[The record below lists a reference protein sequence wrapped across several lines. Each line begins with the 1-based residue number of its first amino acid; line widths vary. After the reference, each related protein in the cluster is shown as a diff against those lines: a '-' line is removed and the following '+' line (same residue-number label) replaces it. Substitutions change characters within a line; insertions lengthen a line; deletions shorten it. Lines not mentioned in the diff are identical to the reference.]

1 MRINKILV
9 SALVMALSFYS
20 CDYLDVPPINI
31 IQDDAIFNS
40 ESGITS
46 YMTTLYY
53 DLPIED
59 FRYTQQGFNVSGKG
73 QGRLPNVSGEAMC
86 SSSDDI
92 STIGDGTWWGCW
104 DYGKIRRVNY
114 FLKNFPAYKS
124 NFQNTVLADAWMG
137 EAHFIRAYCYFAMV
151 KRYGGVPIL
160 REPQEYV
167 GDIES
172 LKVPRD
178 TEKACYDFIAEDLD
192 EAFRLLPDNEEILG
206 KGRATK
212 YAALALKSRAMLYA
226 GSIARY
232 GTVDLNGLVGIDK
245 ALANDYFE
253 LAYKAVKELEKSK
266 RFSLYRKNSDKEKNF
281 AELFLAEDSPEN
293 IFCKYFQRNVN
304 AHGWDVYF
312 VPYQYRGNGFSSNM
326 NPTLEFVEM
335 FEHKDGTPANFAERA
350 KDTYF
355 DDPSELFQNMDAR
368 FGGSII
374 YPNAIFKGEPC
385 SIQKGLIIEDGSKK
399 ENATNY
405 EEAVYTANDGQVYH
419 IVGKSG
425 SGNYSGNMT
434 GFFMRKY
441 LNENMPQSEVIE
453 NYSEQHWIE
462 FRYAEALLNG
472 AEAAVEMGQHLDDA
486 LLWINDIRSRAD
498 IKQLSLSDLIVDK
511 VRHERRI
518 ELAFE
523 NHTYWDLRR
532 WRIADKEIE
541 TKQYTG
547 LCPYFDINKQKYIFE
562 EVAANKYYY
571 TFDVKM
577 YYERIP
583 DGEIAK
589 NEKLKQNPYYNK
601 SVIKYEKVILYIW
614 FVGIASLVLQ
624 LF

>member
-350 KDTYF
+350 KNTYF

-486 LLWINDIRSRAD
+486 LLWINDIRRRAD
-498 IKQLSLSDLIVDK
+498 IKQLSLSDLTVDK

-589 NEKLKQNPYYNK
+589 NEKLKQNPYYN
-601 SVIKYEKVILYIW
+601 
-614 FVGIASLVLQ
+614 
-624 LF
+624 

>member
-453 NYSEQHWIE
+453 NYSERHWIE

-589 NEKLKQNPYYNK
+589 NEKLKQNPYYN
-601 SVIKYEKVILYIW
+601 
-614 FVGIASLVLQ
+614 
-624 LF
+624 

>member
-53 DLPIED
+53 DLPIEV

-486 LLWINDIRSRAD
+486 LLWINDIRSRAN
-498 IKQLSLSDLIVDK
+498 IKQLSLSDLTVDK

-589 NEKLKQNPYYNK
+589 NEKLKQNPYYN
-601 SVIKYEKVILYIW
+601 
-614 FVGIASLVLQ
+614 
-624 LF
+624 

>member
-266 RFSLYRKNSDKEKNF
+266 KFSLYRKNSDKEKNF

-405 EEAVYTANDGQVYH
+405 EEAVYTVNDGQVYH

-498 IKQLSLSDLIVDK
+498 IKQLSLSDLTVDK

-589 NEKLKQNPYYNK
+589 NEKLKQNPYYN
-601 SVIKYEKVILYIW
+601 
-614 FVGIASLVLQ
+614 
-624 LF
+624 

>member
-486 LLWINDIRSRAD
+486 LLWLNDIRSRAN
-498 IKQLSLSDLIVDK
+498 IKQLSLSDLTVDK

-589 NEKLKQNPYYNK
+589 NEKLKQNPYYN
-601 SVIKYEKVILYIW
+601 
-614 FVGIASLVLQ
+614 
-624 LF
+624 

>member
-405 EEAVYTANDGQVYH
+405 EEAVYTANDGQVY

-589 NEKLKQNPYYNK
+589 NEKLKQNPYYN
-601 SVIKYEKVILYIW
+601 
-614 FVGIASLVLQ
+614 
-624 LF
+624 

>member
-20 CDYLDVPPINI
+20 CDYSDVPPINI

-266 RFSLYRKNSDKEKNF
+266 KFSLYRKNSDKEKNF

-498 IKQLSLSDLIVDK
+498 IKQLSLSDLTVDK

-589 NEKLKQNPYYNK
+589 NEKLKQNPYYN
-601 SVIKYEKVILYIW
+601 
-614 FVGIASLVLQ
+614 
-624 LF
+624 

>member
-472 AEAAVEMGQHLDDA
+472 VEAAVEMGQHLDDA

-498 IKQLSLSDLIVDK
+498 IKQLSLSDLTVDK

-589 NEKLKQNPYYNK
+589 NEKLKQNPYYN
-601 SVIKYEKVILYIW
+601 
-614 FVGIASLVLQ
+614 
-624 LF
+624 

>member
-486 LLWINDIRSRAD
+486 LLWINDIRSRAN
-498 IKQLSLSDLIVDK
+498 IKQLSLSDLTVDK

-589 NEKLKQNPYYNK
+589 NEKLKHNPYYN
-601 SVIKYEKVILYIW
+601 
-614 FVGIASLVLQ
+614 
-624 LF
+624 

>member
-385 SIQKGLIIEDGSKK
+385 SIQEGLIIEDGSKK

-486 LLWINDIRSRAD
+486 LLWINDIRSRAN
-498 IKQLSLSDLIVDK
+498 IKQLSLSDLTVDK

-589 NEKLKQNPYYNK
+589 NEKLKQNPYYN
-601 SVIKYEKVILYIW
+601 
-614 FVGIASLVLQ
+614 
-624 LF
+624 

>member
-151 KRYGGVPIL
+151 KRFGGVPIL

-486 LLWINDIRSRAD
+486 LLWINDIRSRAN
-498 IKQLSLSDLIVDK
+498 IKQLSLSDLTVDK

-589 NEKLKQNPYYNK
+589 NEKLKQNPYYN
-601 SVIKYEKVILYIW
+601 
-614 FVGIASLVLQ
+614 
-624 LF
+624 

>member
-46 YMTTLYY
+46 YMMTLYY

-498 IKQLSLSDLIVDK
+498 IKQLSLSDLTVDK

-562 EVAANKYYY
+562 EVVANKYYY

-589 NEKLKQNPYYNK
+589 NEKLKQNPYYN
-601 SVIKYEKVILYIW
+601 
-614 FVGIASLVLQ
+614 
-624 LF
+624 

>member
-104 DYGKIRRVNY
+104 DYGKIRRGNY

-266 RFSLYRKNSDKEKNF
+266 KFSLYRKNSDKEKNF

-498 IKQLSLSDLIVDK
+498 IKQLSLSDLTVDK

-589 NEKLKQNPYYNK
+589 NEKLEQNPYYN
-601 SVIKYEKVILYIW
+601 
-614 FVGIASLVLQ
+614 
-624 LF
+624 

>member
-266 RFSLYRKNSDKEKNF
+266 KFSLYRKNSDKEKNF

-498 IKQLSLSDLIVDK
+498 IKQLSLSDLTVDK

-532 WRIADKEIE
+532 WKIADKEIE

-589 NEKLKQNPYYNK
+589 NEKLKQNPYYN
-601 SVIKYEKVILYIW
+601 
-614 FVGIASLVLQ
+614 
-624 LF
+624 

>member
-266 RFSLYRKNSDKEKNF
+266 KFSLYRKNSDKEKNF

-472 AEAAVEMGQHLDDA
+472 AEVEVEMGQHLDDA

-498 IKQLSLSDLIVDK
+498 IKQLSLSDLTVDK

-589 NEKLKQNPYYNK
+589 NEKLKQNPYYN
-601 SVIKYEKVILYIW
+601 
-614 FVGIASLVLQ
+614 
-624 LF
+624 

>member
-9 SALVMALSFYS
+9 SALVLALSFYS

-350 KDTYF
+350 KNTYF

-498 IKQLSLSDLIVDK
+498 IKQLSLSDLTVDK

-589 NEKLKQNPYYNK
+589 NEKLKQNPYYN
-601 SVIKYEKVILYIW
+601 
-614 FVGIASLVLQ
+614 
-624 LF
+624 

>member
-124 NFQNTVLADAWMG
+124 NFQSTVLADAWMG

-498 IKQLSLSDLIVDK
+498 IKQLSLSDLTVDK

-562 EVAANKYYY
+562 EVVANKYYY

-589 NEKLKQNPYYNK
+589 NEKLKQNPYYN
-601 SVIKYEKVILYIW
+601 
-614 FVGIASLVLQ
+614 
-624 LF
+624 

>member
-266 RFSLYRKNSDKEKNF
+266 KFSLYRKTSDKEKNF

-498 IKQLSLSDLIVDK
+498 IKQLSLSDLTVDK

-589 NEKLKQNPYYNK
+589 NEKLKQNPYYN
-601 SVIKYEKVILYIW
+601 
-614 FVGIASLVLQ
+614 
-624 LF
+624 

>member
-266 RFSLYRKNSDKEKNF
+266 KFSLYRKNSDKEKNF

-374 YPNAIFKGEPC
+374 YPSAIFKGETC

-498 IKQLSLSDLIVDK
+498 IKQLSLSDLTVDK

-589 NEKLKQNPYYNK
+589 NEKLKQNPYYN
-601 SVIKYEKVILYIW
+601 
-614 FVGIASLVLQ
+614 
-624 LF
+624 

>member
-374 YPNAIFKGEPC
+374 YPNAIFKGAPC
-385 SIQKGLIIEDGSKK
+385 SIQKGLSIEDASKK

-486 LLWINDIRSRAD
+486 LLWINDIRSRAN
-498 IKQLSLSDLIVDK
+498 IKQLSLSDLTVDK

-589 NEKLKQNPYYNK
+589 NEKLKQNPYYN
-601 SVIKYEKVILYIW
+601 
-614 FVGIASLVLQ
+614 
-624 LF
+624 

>member
-192 EAFRLLPDNEEILG
+192 EAFRLLPDNEEVLG

-266 RFSLYRKNSDKEKNF
+266 KFSLYRKNSDKEKNF

-312 VPYQYRGNGFSSNM
+312 IPYQYRGTGFSSGM
-326 NPTLEFVEM
+326 NPPLEFVEM

-350 KDTYF
+350 KNTYF

-405 EEAVYTANDGQVYH
+405 EEAVYTANDGTVYH

-434 GFFMRKY
+434 GFFIRKY

-498 IKQLSLSDLIVDK
+498 IKQLSLSDLTVDK

-589 NEKLKQNPYYNK
+589 NEKLKQNPYYN
-601 SVIKYEKVILYIW
+601 
-614 FVGIASLVLQ
+614 
-624 LF
+624 

>member
-245 ALANDYFE
+245 ALANDYLE

-486 LLWINDIRSRAD
+486 LLWINDIRSRAN
-498 IKQLSLSDLIVDK
+498 IKQLSLSDLTVDK

-589 NEKLKQNPYYNK
+589 NEKLKQNPYYN
-601 SVIKYEKVILYIW
+601 
-614 FVGIASLVLQ
+614 
-624 LF
+624 

>member
-266 RFSLYRKNSDKEKNF
+266 KFSLYRKNSDKEKNF

-355 DDPSELFQNMDAR
+355 EDPSELFQNMDAR

-498 IKQLSLSDLIVDK
+498 IKQLSLSDLTVDK

-589 NEKLKQNPYYNK
+589 NEKLKQNPYYN
-601 SVIKYEKVILYIW
+601 
-614 FVGIASLVLQ
+614 
-624 LF
+624 

>member
-104 DYGKIRRVNY
+104 DFGKIRRVNY
-114 FLKNFPAYKS
+114 FLKYFPAYKS

-266 RFSLYRKNSDKEKNF
+266 KFSLYRKNSDKEKNF

-304 AHGWDVYF
+304 AHGRDVYF
-312 VPYQYRGNGFSSNM
+312 DPYQYRGNGFSSNM

-385 SIQKGLIIEDGSKK
+385 SIQKGLIIEVGCKK
-399 ENATNY
+399 EYATNY

-498 IKQLSLSDLIVDK
+498 IKQLSLSDLTVDK

-589 NEKLKQNPYYNK
+589 NEKLKQNPYYN
-601 SVIKYEKVILYIW
+601 
-614 FVGIASLVLQ
+614 
-624 LF
+624 

>member
-124 NFQNTVLADAWMG
+124 NFQNAVLADAWMG

-266 RFSLYRKNSDKEKNF
+266 KFSLYRKNSDKEKNF

-498 IKQLSLSDLIVDK
+498 IKQLSLSDLTVDK

-589 NEKLKQNPYYNK
+589 NEKLKQNPYYN
-601 SVIKYEKVILYIW
+601 
-614 FVGIASLVLQ
+614 
-624 LF
+624 

>member
-53 DLPIED
+53 DLPIEE

-350 KDTYF
+350 KNTYF

-498 IKQLSLSDLIVDK
+498 IKQLSLSDLTVDK

-589 NEKLKQNPYYNK
+589 NEKLKQNPYYN
-601 SVIKYEKVILYIW
+601 
-614 FVGIASLVLQ
+614 
-624 LF
+624 

>member
-350 KDTYF
+350 KNTYF

-462 FRYAEALLNG
+462 FRYVEALLNG

-498 IKQLSLSDLIVDK
+498 IKQLSLSDLTVDK

-589 NEKLKQNPYYNK
+589 NEKLKQNPYYN
-601 SVIKYEKVILYIW
+601 
-614 FVGIASLVLQ
+614 
-624 LF
+624 

>member
-1 MRINKILV
+1 MKINKILV
-9 SALVMALSFYS
+9 SVLVIATSFCS

-31 IQDDAIFNS
+31 IQDDAIFKS
-40 ESGITS
+40 ESGIKS

-59 FRYTQQGFNVSGKG
+59 FRYTQQGFNVTGKG
-73 QGRLPNVSGEAMC
+73 QGRLPNVAGEAMC

-92 STIGDGTWWGCW
+92 ATIGDGTWWGCW
-104 DYGKIRRVNY
+104 DYGKVRRVNY
-114 FLKNFPAYKS
+114 FLQKFPAYKS
-124 NFQNTVLADAWMG
+124 NFQNTTLADAWLG
-137 EAHFIRAYCYFAMV
+137 EAYFIRAYYYFAMV

-160 REPQEYV
+160 KEPQEYV

-172 LKVPRD
+172 LKVPRN
-178 TEKACYDFIAEDLD
+178 TEKDCYDFIAEDLD
-192 EAFRLLPDNEEILG
+192 EAIRLLPDNEELLG

-232 GTVDLNGLVGIDK
+232 GNIDLNGLVGIDK
-245 ALANDYFE
+245 ALANTYFE
-253 LAYKAVKELEKSK
+253 LAYNAVKELEKSK
-266 RFSLYRKNSDKEKNF
+266 KFSLYQKNSDKVKNF
-281 AELFLAEDSPEN
+281 AELFFAEDSPEN
-293 IFCKYFQRNVN
+293 IFCKYFQRNTN

-312 VPYQYRGNGFSSNM
+312 VPYQYRGDGYSSNM

-335 FEHKDGTPANFAERA
+335 FERKDGTPANFAERA
-350 KDTYF
+350 RGTYF
-355 DDPSELFQNMDAR
+355 DDPSDLFKDMDAR

-374 YPNAIFKGEPC
+374 YPNAYFKGEPC
-385 SIQKGLIIEDGSKK
+385 SIQKGLIIEDGTKK

-405 EEAVYTANDGQVYH
+405 EDAVYTAQDGTVYH

-425 SGNYSGNMT
+425 CGNYSGNMT

-441 LNENMPQSEVIE
+441 LNENMPQSEVVE
-453 NYSEQHWIE
+453 NYSEQHWID

-472 AEAAVEMGQHLDDA
+472 AEAAIEMGQHLDDA
-486 LLWINDIRSRAD
+486 LLWINDIRKRAD
-498 IKQLSLSDLIVDK
+498 IKLLAQSDLTVDK

-523 NHTYWDLRR
+523 NQTYWDLRR

-541 TKQYTG
+541 AKQYTS
-547 LCPYFDINKQKYIFE
+547 LYPYFDINKQKYVYE
-562 EVAANKYYY
+562 EASANKYYY
-571 TFDVKM
+571 TFHTKM

-589 NEKLKQNPYYNK
+589 NEKLIQNPYYN
-601 SVIKYEKVILYIW
+601 
-614 FVGIASLVLQ
+614 
-624 LF
+624 

>member
-124 NFQNTVLADAWMG
+124 NFQNTVLAYAWMG

-266 RFSLYRKNSDKEKNF
+266 KFSLYRKNSDKEKNF

-498 IKQLSLSDLIVDK
+498 IKQLSLSDLTVDK

-589 NEKLKQNPYYNK
+589 NEKLKQNPYYN
-601 SVIKYEKVILYIW
+601 
-614 FVGIASLVLQ
+614 
-624 LF
+624 

>member
-266 RFSLYRKNSDKEKNF
+266 KFSLYRKNSDKEKNF

-312 VPYQYRGNGFSSNM
+312 VPYQCRGNGFSSNM

-472 AEAAVEMGQHLDDA
+472 VEAAVEMGQHLDDA

-498 IKQLSLSDLIVDK
+498 IKQLSLSDLTVDK

-589 NEKLKQNPYYNK
+589 NEKLKQNPYYN
-601 SVIKYEKVILYIW
+601 
-614 FVGIASLVLQ
+614 
-624 LF
+624 

>member
-266 RFSLYRKNSDKEKNF
+266 KFSLYRKNSDKEKNF

-498 IKQLSLSDLIVDK
+498 IKQLSLSDLTVDK

-523 NHTYWDLRR
+523 NHTFWVLRR

-589 NEKLKQNPYYNK
+589 NEKLKQNPYYN
-601 SVIKYEKVILYIW
+601 
-614 FVGIASLVLQ
+614 
-624 LF
+624 

>member
-453 NYSEQHWIE
+453 NYSEQHGIE

-486 LLWINDIRSRAD
+486 LLWINDIRSRAN
-498 IKQLSLSDLIVDK
+498 IKQLSLSDLTVDK

-589 NEKLKQNPYYNK
+589 NEKLKQNPYYN
-601 SVIKYEKVILYIW
+601 
-614 FVGIASLVLQ
+614 
-624 LF
+624 

>member
-350 KDTYF
+350 KNTYF

-498 IKQLSLSDLIVDK
+498 IKQLSLSDLTVDK

-589 NEKLKQNPYYNK
+589 NEKLKQNPYYN
-601 SVIKYEKVILYIW
+601 S
-614 FVGIASLVLQ
+614 
-624 LF
+624 

>member
-192 EAFRLLPDNEEILG
+192 KAFRLLPDNEEILG

-266 RFSLYRKNSDKEKNF
+266 KFSLYRKNSDKEKNF

-486 LLWINDIRSRAD
+486 LLWINDIRSRAN
-498 IKQLSLSDLIVDK
+498 IKQLSLSDLTVDK

-589 NEKLKQNPYYNK
+589 NEKLKQNPYYN
-601 SVIKYEKVILYIW
+601 
-614 FVGIASLVLQ
+614 
-624 LF
+624 

>member
-232 GTVDLNGLVGIDK
+232 GAVDLNGLVGIDK

-486 LLWINDIRSRAD
+486 LLWINDIRSRAN
-498 IKQLSLSDLIVDK
+498 IKQLSLSDLTVDK

-589 NEKLKQNPYYNK
+589 NEKLKQNPYYN
-601 SVIKYEKVILYIW
+601 
-614 FVGIASLVLQ
+614 
-624 LF
+624 

>member
-374 YPNAIFKGEPC
+374 YPNAIFRGEPC

-486 LLWINDIRSRAD
+486 LLWINDIRSRAN
-498 IKQLSLSDLIVDK
+498 IKQLSLSDLTVDK

-589 NEKLKQNPYYNK
+589 NEKLKQNPYYN
-601 SVIKYEKVILYIW
+601 
-614 FVGIASLVLQ
+614 
-624 LF
+624 

>member
-266 RFSLYRKNSDKEKNF
+266 KFSLYRKNSYKEKNF

-498 IKQLSLSDLIVDK
+498 IKQLSLSDLTVDK

-589 NEKLKQNPYYNK
+589 NEKLKQNPYYN
-601 SVIKYEKVILYIW
+601 
-614 FVGIASLVLQ
+614 
-624 LF
+624 

>member
-212 YAALALKSRAMLYA
+212 YAALALKSRVMLYA

-350 KDTYF
+350 KNTYF

-498 IKQLSLSDLIVDK
+498 IKQLSLSDLTVDK

-589 NEKLKQNPYYNK
+589 NEKLKQNPYYN
-601 SVIKYEKVILYIW
+601 
-614 FVGIASLVLQ
+614 
-624 LF
+624 